1 MTEVKEQFDHIWN
14 HLYPESGEILSDFI
28 QELEQ
33 TKAHVVLPEQQP
45 YWYKDTNVYALYVD
59 LFNEDF
65 KGLEARLDYL
75 QDLGIGT
82 LWLLPIL
89 DSPMHDAGFDIRKY
103 TRIRPELLNMP
114 DDAPD
119 ELLVD
124 AFRHFLDAAH
134 RRGIHVIFDV
144 ALNHTSIEHPWFQ
157 ESRKSTDNPYRDY
170 YIWNKDQDLYK
181 EARIIFKGLCDSN
194 WEKDGEEYFFHRFFE
209 FQPDL
214 NYRNPQVL
222 LAMTRNLIF
231 WLKQGVD
238 GFRAD
243 AIPYIWKEQG
253 TSCENLDGTHWIV
266 KWFRAVFDYLRPNTL
281 LLAEACQPP
290 HEVVKYFGSGDE
302 CHAGYHFPIMPMIF
316 KALATN
322 DVNPIKDT
330 LGVQV
335 TPPIKNENQWF
346 MFLRL
351 HDELTLEMVSEED
364 RAIIHGH
371 FCRQPQWDFRVGE
384 GISARLAD
392 LLEYN
397 PDKIAMTY
405 SIMLSLPGTP
415 IVYYG
420 DEFGKTNDQAFYQE
434 MFQLTGKKD
443 TRYYVRGR
451 IDWAKAQAALD
462 QKGSFEERV
471 YSSMKLQLNTRK
483 HYKQFSRGSIEWVDL
498 LPVNGSPTNPI
509 LAFIREYE
517 GKRLLIVHNLSDQ
530 TVKLQPHTIQSLI
543 SKEIQGLDAS
553 DLLTDS
559 SLKPYDYFWFELD

>member
-1 MTEVKEQFDHIWN
+1 MEMFDVIWN
-14 HLYPESGEILSDFI
+14 KLYPGQGHILSDFKK
-28 QELEQ
+28 ELEQ
-33 TKAHVVLPEQQP
+33 TRASICLPEQEEF
-45 YWYKDTNVYALYVD
+45 WYKDTIVYSLYVD
-59 LFNEDF
+59 LFNQDF
-65 KGLEARLDYL
+65 QGLEERLDYL
-75 QDLGIGT
+75 QDLGVGT

-114 DDAPD
+114 EDSSDDD
-119 ELLVD
+119 LVTK
-124 AFRHFLDAAH
+124 FKHFLDEAH
-134 RRGIHVIFDV
+134 QRGIHVIFDV
-144 ALNHTSIEHPWFQ
+144 ALNHTSKEHPWFL
-157 ESRKSTDNPYRDY
+157 ESRKEKDNPYRDY
-170 YIWNKDQDLYK
+170 YIWNKDKELYK
-181 EARIIFKGLCDSN
+181 EARIIFKGLCESN

-214 NYRNPQVL
+214 NYKNPEVL

-243 AIPYIWKEQG
+243 AIPYIWKEEG
-253 TSCENLDGTHWIV
+253 TNCENLDGTHTVV
-266 KWFRAVFDYLRPNTL
+266 KWFRAVLDYIRPNTL

-290 HEVVKYFGSGDE
+290 HEVVKYFGEGDE

-316 KALATN
+316 KSLAIK
-322 DVNPIKDT
+322 DVSPIKET

-371 FCRQPQWDFRVGE
+371 FCRQPEWDFRVGE

-392 LLEYN
+392 LLKYN
-397 PDKIAMTY
+397 PEMISMTY

-420 DEFGKTNDQAFYQE
+420 DEFAKTNDQAFFDE
-434 MFQLTGKKD
+434 MFELTGKKD

-451 IDWAKAQAALD
+451 IDWDKRFAEIQEN
-462 QKGSFEERV
+462 GSVNQRV
-471 YSSMKLQLNTRK
+471 FNTMKLQLNTRK
-483 HYKQFSRGSIEWVDL
+483 KYQQFSRGNIEWVDL
-498 LPVNGSPTNPI
+498 LPAESTKENPV

-517 GKRLLIVHNLSDQ
+517 GKQLLIIHNISDQ
-530 TVKLQPHTIQSLI
+530 EVKLQGHSFIGKI
-543 SKEIQGLDAS
+543 RKEIQGLAYTHF
-553 DLLTDS
+553 LNENR
-559 SLKPYDYFWFELD
+559 LKGFDYFWFELE